1 MDNSVPSYPLQERM
15 KGVNDHE
22 EALESSEMTWTLSQL
37 IRKVCEVNQQDNVP
51 EEIAQDKPIEIP
63 VDTPVQ
69 ESDEFTHESSPVNTP
84 VQEPDEFTHESSPQ
98 TQQGHCKTFESYCE
112 ISSSRSL

>member
-1 MDNSVPSYPLQERM
+1 MDDR
-15 KGVNDHE
+15 E
-22 EALESSEMTWTLSQL
+22 EAPESSEMIWTLSQL

-63 VDTPVQ
+63 VDTHVQ
-69 ESDEFTHESSPVNTP
+69 VYDEFTHESN
-84 VQEPDEFTHESSPQ
+84 PQ
-98 TQQGHCKTFESYCE
+98 TQQGHGKTFESYCE